1 MRGYYVYVYAF
12 ALVMLVI
19 KESSFIESFLN
30 IN

>member
-1 MRGYYVYVYAF
+1 VYVYAF

>member
-1 MRGYYVYVYAF
+1 VYVYAF

-19 KESSFIESFLN
+19 KEGSFIESFLN